1 MKKFNIKKYFPYEN
15 IRKQQEEI
23 INFAL
28 HNFLDNNK
36 KFVIV
41 EAGTGVGKSAIG
53 VTVANYLNDHLQSE
67 SDKSKGAYYLTTQK
81 VLQQQYIKDFATI
94 DYVKMKSL
102 QSASNY
108 KCKYYTNQTC
118 AESLPEL
125 KVSKDDSFKLCC
137 AINCNYSNA
146 KKEFDESDNGVTN
159 FSYFL
164 TEKNYSGKLSNKKI
178 MIIDECHNVETE
190 MSKFVEMTFTQYFA
204 EKILKIKV
212 PEVKTQ
218 YQVLKWVKESY
229 LPALVKARDKMEKL
243 IESTGIKE
251 RISEFVMLE
260 KKWKMVDGHL
270 QKIVKFFNIYDKNNW
285 IMNIV
290 KTDRKNYTKWEFKPI
305 DVSPYTDEVLFS
317 KADKILLM
325 SATIIN
331 KDAFCRVLGIKKED
345 CAFISTPSPFPI
357 DNKPILISGV
367 GSMSLNNIEASL
379 PRMAI
384 AIQAI
389 LQNHKGQKGI
399 IHCHNYKIAKYL
411 KEKLKTKRLLT
422 HTSEDRDKILNRHIY
437 EKSPT
442 VLLSPSMQEGVD
454 LKGKA
459 SEFQI
464 LCKVPYP
471 YLGDKLVKKRM
482 HKWNWWYSLQTVKI
496 IIQSVGRSIRS
507 ADDKAVTYILDS
519 DWNKFY
525 NRNKD
530 IFPLDFRKSIIK

>member
-1 MKKFNIKKYFPYEN
+1 M
-15 IRKQQEEI
+15 
-23 INFAL
+23 
-28 HNFLDNNK
+28 NK
-36 KFVIV
+36 
-41 EAGTGVGKSAIG
+41 
-53 VTVANYLNDHLQSE
+53 
-67 SDKSKGAYYLTTQK
+67 KGAYYLTTQK
-81 VLQQQYIKDFATI
+81 VLQQQYIKDFATV

-108 KCKYYTNQTC
+108 RCKYYTNQTC

-125 KVSKDDSFKLCC
+125 KVSKDDSFKMCC

-146 KKEFDESDNGVTN
+146 KKEFDESNNGVTN

-164 TEKNYSGKLSNKKI
+164 TEKNYSGKLSNKQI
-178 MIIDECHNVETE
+178 MVIDECHNVETE
-190 MSKFVEMTFTQYFA
+190 LSKFVEMTFTQYFA
-204 EKILKIKV
+204 EKILKLKV
-212 PEVKTQ
+212 PELKTQ
-218 YQVLKWVKESY
+218 FQVLKWIKENY
-229 LPALVKARDKMEKL
+229 LPALVKTRNKMEKM
-243 IESTGIKE
+243 IESTGIKD
-251 RISEFVMLE
+251 RITEFVMLE

-270 QKIVKFFNIYDKNNW
+270 QKIQKFFTIYNKDNW

-305 DVSPYTDEVLFS
+305 DVSPYTNEVLFS
-317 KADKILLM
+317 KADKILMM

-331 KDAFCRVLGIKKED
+331 KDAFCEVLGIKKEE
-345 CAFISTPSPFPI
+345 CAFISVPSPFPVE
-357 DNKPILISGV
+357 NRPILFSGV
-367 GSMSLNNIEASL
+367 GSMSLNNIDASL
-379 PRMAI
+379 PRMAV
-384 AIQAI
+384 AIQTI
-389 LQNHKGQKGI
+389 LQNHKNQKGI

-422 HTSEDRDKILNRHIY
+422 HTAEDREKVLNRHIF
-437 EKSPT
+437 EKAPT

-482 HKWNWWYSLQTVKI
+482 HKWSWWYPLQTVKV

-507 ADDKAVTYILDS
+507 SDDKAVTYILDS

-525 NRNKD
+525 GRNKD
-530 IFPLDFRKSIIK
+530 IFPVDFRKAILK

>member
-1 MKKFNIKKYFPYEN
+1 MNNYDIKKYFPYDS
-15 IRKQQEEI
+15 IREQQRNI

-28 HNFLDNNK
+28 DNFLKKNK

-41 EAGTGVGKSAIG
+41 EAGTGIGKSAIG
-53 VTVANYLNDHLQSE
+53 VTVANYLIDHLTDE
-67 SDKSKGAYYLTTQK
+67 TMNKKGAYYLTTQK
-81 VLQQQYIKDFATI
+81 VLQQQYIKDFATL

-108 KCKYYTNQTC
+108 RCKYYTNQTC

-125 KVSKDDSFKLCC
+125 KVSKDDSFKMCC

-146 KKEFDESDNGVTN
+146 KKEFDESNNGVTN

-164 TEKNYSGKLSNKKI
+164 TEKNYSGKLSNKQI
-178 MIIDECHNVETE
+178 MVIDECHNVETE
-190 MSKFVEMTFTQYFA
+190 LSKFVEMTFTQYFA
-204 EKILKIKV
+204 EKILKLKV
-212 PEVKTQ
+212 PELKTQ
-218 YQVLKWVKESY
+218 FQVLKWIKENY
-229 LPALVKARDKMEKL
+229 LPALVKTRDKMEKM
-243 IESTGIKE
+243 IESTGIKD
-251 RISEFVMLE
+251 RITEFVMLE

-270 QKIVKFFNIYDKNNW
+270 QKIQKFFTIYSKDNW

-305 DVSPYTDEVLFS
+305 DVSPYTNEVLFS
-317 KADKILLM
+317 KADKILMM

-331 KDAFCRVLGIKKED
+331 RDAFCEVLGIKKEE
-345 CAFISTPSPFPI
+345 CAFISVPSPFPI
-357 DNKPILISGV
+357 QNRPILFSGV
-367 GSMSLNNIEASL
+367 GSMSLNNIDASL
-379 PRMAI
+379 PRIAV
-384 AIQAI
+384 AIQTI
-389 LQNHKGQKGI
+389 LQNHKNQKGI

-422 HTSEDRDKILNRHIY
+422 HTAEDREKVLNRHIF
-437 EKSPT
+437 EKAPT

-482 HKWNWWYSLQTVKI
+482 YKWSWWYPLQTVKVV
-496 IIQSVGRSIRS
+496 IQSVGRSIRS

-519 DWNKFY
+519 DWSKFY
-525 NRNKD
+525 GKNKD
-530 IFPLDFRKSIIK
+530 IFPIDFRKAILK